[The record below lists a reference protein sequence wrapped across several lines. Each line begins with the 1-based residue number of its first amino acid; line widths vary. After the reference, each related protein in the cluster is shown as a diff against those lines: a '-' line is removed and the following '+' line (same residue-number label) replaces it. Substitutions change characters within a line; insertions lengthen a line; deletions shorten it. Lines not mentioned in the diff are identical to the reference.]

1 MPWLGAPHSG
11 LNETAGA
18 LAETA
23 HMQRNP
29 AMFRSTC
36 EYAIQMAANELLISK
51 GVGEAPVTVTTAMA
65 TATKYLR
72 DTAGTAS

>member
-36 EYAIQMAANELLISK
+36 EYAIQMAANELLRSK
-51 GVGEAPVTVTTAMA
+51 GVGGAPVTVTTAMA
-65 TATKYLR
+65 TATKSLR
-72 DTAGTAS
+72 VTAGAAS